1 MDKKK
6 HFNFSKKQK
15 ITIFSLLAI
24 LILIASVVGFFSVR
38 FYNHSY
44 EGNTDPAKVNTVDED
59 IKFIEVPGI
68 RNILLLS
75 SDARPGED
83 VSRSDSIMILTIDNI
98 NKKLKVTSL
107 MRDMLVK
114 IYGHGEEKLN
124 HAFAYGG
131 PTKTIETIQ
140 NNFGIK
146 LHNYVIVDFNAF
158 VKVIDAINGIEV
170 TIKDYELDEL
180 NKYIL
185 DGGGSEKDLLPAPG
199 TYNLNGYQAL
209 SYARI
214 RKVGIKDYELDELNK
229 YILDGGGS
237 EKDLLPAPGT
247 YNLNGYQA
255 LSYARIRKVGNGEYE
270 RTERQRAV
278 LQIALEKV
286 KDMSTV
292 KLVSLLN
299 ELFPY
304 IKTNISL
311 GNAMDYGFTAL
322 NVGKNCNFEI
332 EQFRVPIDS
341 ISKGGIID
349 NKGWVFVIDKVETS
363 KALQEF
369 IFNNNKNYEPDTS
382 NFDSII
388 EQYFNDYDIKDDTN
402 HPDYEYV
409 PSINTNGNFEKPKND
424 SNNSNNYNSNNKVE
438 KPSNQE
444 SNENSSNKPSS
455 GNNSTGNNSTE
466 KPNTSEKPNIPQETP
481 IQPPSED
488 NGASDKVEKPSS
500 QGNNENPSNK
510 PTNGSNSTDNNS
522 TEKPNTSEKPN
533 TPQETPTEQ
542 PSENNGS
549 SGNGESSNTP
559 STDGNASSEN
569 SNNQNNTEGN

>member
-6 HFNFSKKQK
+6 QFNFSKKQK
-15 ITIFSLLAI
+15 ITIFSLISI
-24 LILIASVVGFFSVR
+24 LILITSVVGFFVFR

-59 IKFIEVPGI
+59 IKFKEVPGI
-68 RNILLLS
+68 TNILLLS

-114 IYGHGEEKLN
+114 IDGHGEEKLN

-131 PTKTIETIQ
+131 PTKIIETIQ

-146 LHNYVIVDFNAF
+146 LNNYVIVDFNAF

-170 TIKDYELDEL
+170 TVKDYELDEL

-185 DGGGSEKDLLPAPG
+185 DGGGSEKDLLP
-199 TYNLNGYQAL
+199 
-209 SYARI
+209 S
-214 RKVGIKDYELDELNK
+214 
-229 YILDGGGS
+229 
-237 EKDLLPAPGT
+237 PGT

-278 LQIALEKV
+278 LQIALEKI

-304 IKTNISL
+304 VKTNISL
-311 GNAMDYGFTAL
+311 GNSIDYGFTAL
-322 NVGKNCNFEI
+322 NIGKKCNFEI
-332 EQFRVPIDS
+332 EQFRVPLDS
-341 ISKGGIID
+341 ISKGGIIN

-363 KALQEF
+363 KALKEF
-369 IFNNNKNYEPDTS
+369 IFNDNKNYEPDTS

-388 EQYFNDYDIKDDTN
+388 EQYFNDYDIKDDTT

-409 PSINTNGNFEKPKND
+409 PIINTNGNFENSKNNLNT
-424 SNNSNNYNSNNKVE
+424 SSNNNSNDKVE
-438 KPSNQE
+438 KSSNQG

-455 GNNSTGNNSTE
+455 GSTSTSNNFTE
-466 KPNTSEKPNIPQETP
+466 KPNTSQET
-481 IQPPSED
+481 S
-488 NGASDKVEKPSS
+488 K
-500 QGNNENPSNK
+500 
-510 PTNGSNSTDNNS
+510 
-522 TEKPNTSEKPN
+522 
-533 TPQETPTEQ
+533 
-542 PSENNGS
+542 PSENNGD
-549 SGNGESSNTP
+549 SGNIDSSNTP
-559 STDGNASSEN
+559 SIDGNASSEN
-569 SNNQNNTEGN
+569 NTEVN

>member
-6 HFNFSKKQK
+6 YFNFSKKQK
-15 ITIFSLLAI
+15 IIIFSFLTI
-24 LILIASVVGFFSVR
+24 IILIASIVSFFVFR
-38 FYNHSY
+38 FYTHSY
-44 EGNTDPAKVNTVDED
+44 EGSNDPAKVNTVDED
-59 IKFIEVPGI
+59 IKFKEVPGI
-68 RNILLLS
+68 TNILLLS
-75 SDARPGED
+75 SDARPGEN

-114 IYGHGEEKLN
+114 IDGHGEEKLN

-146 LHNYVIVDFNAF
+146 LNNYVIVDFNAF

-170 TIKDYELDEL
+170 TVKDYELDEL

-185 DGGGSEKDLLPAPG
+185 DGGGSEKDLLH
-199 TYNLNGYQAL
+199 
-209 SYARI
+209 S
-214 RKVGIKDYELDELNK
+214 
-229 YILDGGGS
+229 S
-237 EKDLLPAPGT
+237 GT

-278 LQIALEKV
+278 LQIALEKI
-286 KDMSTV
+286 KDMSKV
-292 KLVSLLN
+292 KIVSLLN

-304 IKTNISL
+304 VKTNISL

-322 NVGKNCNFEI
+322 NVGKKCNFEI
-332 EQFRVPIDS
+332 EQFRVPLDS
-341 ISKGGIID
+341 ISKGGIIN

-363 KALQEF
+363 KALKEF
-369 IFNNNKNYEPDTS
+369 IFNDNKNYEPDTS

-388 EQYFNDYDIKDDTN
+388 EQYFNDYDIKDDTT

-409 PSINTNGNFEKPKND
+409 PIINTNGNFENSKNNLNN
-424 SNNSNNYNSNNKVE
+424 SSNNNSNDKVE
-438 KPSNQE
+438 KSSNQG

-455 GNNSTGNNSTE
+455 GSTSTGNNSTE
-466 KPNTSEKPNIPQETP
+466 KPNNFK
-481 IQPPSED
+481 
-488 NGASDKVEKPSS
+488 
-500 QGNNENPSNK
+500 
-510 PTNGSNSTDNNS
+510 
-522 TEKPNTSEKPN
+522 KPNTS
-533 TPQETPTEQ
+533 QETSK
-542 PSENNGS
+542 PSENNGDS
-549 SGNGESSNTP
+549 RNIDSSNTP
-559 STDGNASSEN
+559 SIDGNASSEN
-569 SNNQNNTEGN
+569 NTEVN

>member
-24 LILIASVVGFFSVR
+24 LILIASVVGFFVFR

-59 IKFIEVPGI
+59 IKFKEVPGI
-68 RNILLLS
+68 TNILLLS

-114 IYGHGEEKLN
+114 IDGHGEEKLN

-146 LHNYVIVDFNAF
+146 LNNYVIVDFSAF

-170 TIKDYELDEL
+170 TVKDYELDEL

-185 DGGGSEKDLLPAPG
+185 DGGGSEEDLLP
-199 TYNLNGYQAL
+199 
-209 SYARI
+209 S
-214 RKVGIKDYELDELNK
+214 
-229 YILDGGGS
+229 
-237 EKDLLPAPGT
+237 PGT

-304 IKTNISL
+304 VKTNISL

-322 NVGKNCNFEI
+322 NVGKKCNFEI
-332 EQFRVPIDS
+332 EQFRVPLDS
-341 ISKGGIID
+341 ISKGGIIN

-369 IFNNNKNYEPDTS
+369 IFNDNKNYEPDTS

-388 EQYFNDYDIKDDTN
+388 EQYFNDYDIKDDTT

-409 PSINTNGNFEKPKND
+409 PSINTNGNFEKPKNNSGNS
-424 SNNSNNYNSNNKVE
+424 SNNNSNNKVE
-438 KPSNQE
+438 KPSNQGN
-444 SNENSSNKPSS
+444 SVNSSNKPSS
-455 GNNSTGNNSTE
+455 GSTSTGNNSTE
-466 KPNTSEKPNIPQETP
+466 KPNTSEKPSIPQETP
-481 IQPPSED
+481 
-488 NGASDKVEKPSS
+488 AEK
-500 QGNNENPSNK
+500 
-510 PTNGSNSTDNNS
+510 
-522 TEKPNTSEKPN
+522 
-533 TPQETPTEQ
+533 

-549 SGNGESSNTP
+549 SENGESSNTQ
-559 STDGNASSEN
+559 SNNGNTSSEN
-569 SNNQNNTEGN
+569 SNNQNNTEEN

>member
-24 LILIASVVGFFSVR
+24 LILIASVVGFFVFR

-59 IKFIEVPGI
+59 IKFKEVPGI
-68 RNILLLS
+68 TNILLLS

-114 IYGHGEEKLN
+114 IDGHGEEKLN

-146 LHNYVIVDFNAF
+146 LNNYVIVDFNAF

-170 TIKDYELDEL
+170 TVKDYELDEL

-185 DGGGSEKDLLPAPG
+185 DGGGSEEDLLP
-199 TYNLNGYQAL
+199 
-209 SYARI
+209 S
-214 RKVGIKDYELDELNK
+214 
-229 YILDGGGS
+229 
-237 EKDLLPAPGT
+237 PGT

-304 IKTNISL
+304 VKTNISL

-322 NVGKNCNFEI
+322 NVGKKCNFEI
-332 EQFRVPIDS
+332 EQFRVPLDS
-341 ISKGGIID
+341 ISKGGIIN

-369 IFNNNKNYEPDTS
+369 IFNDNKNYEPDTS

-388 EQYFNDYDIKDDTN
+388 EQYFNDYDIKDDTT

-409 PSINTNGNFEKPKND
+409 PSINTNGNFEKPKNNSGNS
-424 SNNSNNYNSNNKVE
+424 SNNNSNNKVE
-438 KPSNQE
+438 KPSNQGN
-444 SNENSSNKPSS
+444 SVNSSNKPSS
-455 GNNSTGNNSTE
+455 GSTSTGNNSTE
-466 KPNTSEKPNIPQETP
+466 KPNTSEKPSI
-481 IQPPSED
+481 
-488 NGASDKVEKPSS
+488 
-500 QGNNENPSNK
+500 
-510 PTNGSNSTDNNS
+510 
-522 TEKPNTSEKPN
+522 
-533 TPQETPTEQ
+533 PQETPTEK

>member
-24 LILIASVVGFFSVR
+24 LILIASVVGFFVFR

-59 IKFIEVPGI
+59 IKFKEVPGI
-68 RNILLLS
+68 TNILLLS

-114 IYGHGEEKLN
+114 IDGHGEEKLN

-146 LHNYVIVDFNAF
+146 LNNYVIVDFNAF

-170 TIKDYELDEL
+170 TVKDYELDEL

-185 DGGGSEKDLLPAPG
+185 DGGGSEEDLLP
-199 TYNLNGYQAL
+199 
-209 SYARI
+209 S
-214 RKVGIKDYELDELNK
+214 
-229 YILDGGGS
+229 
-237 EKDLLPAPGT
+237 PGT

-304 IKTNISL
+304 VKTNISL

-322 NVGKNCNFEI
+322 NVGKKCNFEI
-332 EQFRVPIDS
+332 EQFRVPLDS
-341 ISKGGIID
+341 ISKGGIIN

-369 IFNNNKNYEPDTS
+369 IFNDNKNYEPDTS

-388 EQYFNDYDIKDDTN
+388 EQYFNDYDIKDDTT

-409 PSINTNGNFEKPKND
+409 PSINTNGNFEKPKNNSGNS
-424 SNNSNNYNSNNKVE
+424 SNNNSSNNKVE
-438 KPSNQE
+438 KPSNQGN
-444 SNENSSNKPSS
+444 SVNSSNKPSS
-455 GNNSTGNNSTE
+455 GSTSTGNNSTE
-466 KPNTSEKPNIPQETP
+466 KPNTSEKPSI
-481 IQPPSED
+481 
-488 NGASDKVEKPSS
+488 
-500 QGNNENPSNK
+500 
-510 PTNGSNSTDNNS
+510 
-522 TEKPNTSEKPN
+522 
-533 TPQETPTEQ
+533 PQETPTEK

-549 SGNGESSNTP
+549 SGNGESSNIQ
-559 STDGNASSEN
+559 SNNGNTSSEN
-569 SNNQNNTEGN
+569 NNNQNNTEGN

>member
-24 LILIASVVGFFSVR
+24 LILIASVVGFFIFR

-44 EGNTDPAKVNTVDED
+44 EGNTNPAKVNTVDED
-59 IKFIEVPGI
+59 IKFKEVPGI
-68 RNILLLS
+68 TNILLLS

-114 IYGHGEEKLN
+114 IDGNGEEKLN

-214 RKVGIKDYELDELNK
+214 RKVG
-229 YILDGGGS
+229 
-237 EKDLLPAPGT
+237 
-247 YNLNGYQA
+247 
-255 LSYARIRKVGNGEYE
+255 NGEYE

-304 IKTNISL
+304 VKTNISL

-369 IFNNNKNYEPDTS
+369 IFNDNKNYEPDTS

-388 EQYFNDYDIKDDTN
+388 EQYFNDYDIKDDTT

-409 PSINTNGNFEKPKND
+409 PSINTNGNFENPKNNS
-424 SNNSNNYNSNNKVE
+424 SNNSTSSNN
-438 KPSNQE
+438 
-444 SNENSSNKPSS
+444 NSSN
-455 GNNSTGNNSTE
+455 N
-466 KPNTSEKPNIPQETP
+466 
-481 IQPPSED
+481 
-488 NGASDKVEKPSS
+488 KVEKPSS

>member
-24 LILIASVVGFFSVR
+24 LILIASVVGFFIFR

-44 EGNTDPAKVNTVDED
+44 EGNTDPAKVNTVDEE
-59 IKFIEVPGI
+59 IKFKEVPGI
-68 RNILLLS
+68 TNILLLS

-114 IYGHGEEKLN
+114 IDGHGEEKLN

-158 VKVIDAINGIEV
+158 VKVIDAINGIEI
-170 TIKDYELDEL
+170 T
-180 NKYIL
+180 
-185 DGGGSEKDLLPAPG
+185 
-199 TYNLNGYQAL
+199 
-209 SYARI
+209 
-214 RKVGIKDYELDELNK
+214 IKDYELDELNK

-369 IFNNNKNYEPDTS
+369 IFNNNKNFEPDTS

-388 EQYFNDYDIKDDTN
+388 EQYFNDYDIKDDTT

-409 PSINTNGNFEKPKND
+409 PSINTNGNFENPKNNS
-424 SNNSNNYNSNNKVE
+424 SNNST
-438 KPSNQE
+438 
-444 SNENSSNKPSS
+444 SSN
-455 GNNSTGNNSTE
+455 
-466 KPNTSEKPNIPQETP
+466 
-481 IQPPSED
+481 
-488 NGASDKVEKPSS
+488 KVEKPSS

-533 TPQETPTEQ
+533 TPQEAPTEK

>member
-24 LILIASVVGFFSVR
+24 LILIASVVGFFIFR

-59 IKFIEVPGI
+59 IKFKEVPGI
-68 RNILLLS
+68 TNILLLS

-114 IYGHGEEKLN
+114 IDGHGEEKLN

-185 DGGGSEKDLLPAPG
+185 DGGGSEKDLLP
-199 TYNLNGYQAL
+199 
-209 SYARI
+209 S
-214 RKVGIKDYELDELNK
+214 
-229 YILDGGGS
+229 
-237 EKDLLPAPGT
+237 PGT

-388 EQYFNDYDIKDDTN
+388 DQYFNDYDIKDDTT

-409 PSINTNGNFEKPKND
+409 PSINTNGNFENPKNNS
-424 SNNSNNYNSNNKVE
+424 SNNSTSSNN
-438 KPSNQE
+438 
-444 SNENSSNKPSS
+444 NSSN
-455 GNNSTGNNSTE
+455 N
-466 KPNTSEKPNIPQETP
+466 
-481 IQPPSED
+481 
-488 NGASDKVEKPSS
+488 KVEKPSS

-569 SNNQNNTEGN
+569 SNNQNNTEEN

>member
-24 LILIASVVGFFSVR
+24 LILIASVVGFFVFR

-59 IKFIEVPGI
+59 IKFKEVPGI
-68 RNILLLS
+68 TNILLLS

-114 IYGHGEEKLN
+114 IDGHGEEKLN

-146 LHNYVIVDFNAF
+146 LNNYVIVDFSAF

-170 TIKDYELDEL
+170 TVKDYELDEL

-185 DGGGSEKDLLPAPG
+185 DGGGSEEDLLP
-199 TYNLNGYQAL
+199 
-209 SYARI
+209 S
-214 RKVGIKDYELDELNK
+214 
-229 YILDGGGS
+229 
-237 EKDLLPAPGT
+237 PGT

-304 IKTNISL
+304 VKTNISL

-322 NVGKNCNFEI
+322 NVGKKCNFEI
-332 EQFRVPIDS
+332 EQFRVPLDS
-341 ISKGGIID
+341 ISKGGIIN

-369 IFNNNKNYEPDTS
+369 IFNDNKNYEPDTS

-388 EQYFNDYDIKDDTN
+388 EQYFNDYDIKDDTT

-409 PSINTNGNFEKPKND
+409 PSINTNGNFEKPKNNSGNS
-424 SNNSNNYNSNNKVE
+424 SNNNSNNKVE
-438 KPSNQE
+438 KPSNQGN
-444 SNENSSNKPSS
+444 SVNSSNKPSS
-455 GNNSTGNNSTE
+455 GSTSTGNNSTE
-466 KPNTSEKPNIPQETP
+466 KPNTSEKPSIT
-481 IQPPSED
+481 
-488 NGASDKVEKPSS
+488 
-500 QGNNENPSNK
+500 
-510 PTNGSNSTDNNS
+510 
-522 TEKPNTSEKPN
+522 
-533 TPQETPTEQ
+533 QETPTEK

-549 SGNGESSNTP
+549 SGNGESSNTQ
-559 STDGNASSEN
+559 SNNGNTSSEN

>member
-24 LILIASVVGFFSVR
+24 LILIASVVGFFVFR

-59 IKFIEVPGI
+59 IKFKEVPGI
-68 RNILLLS
+68 TNILLLS

-114 IYGHGEEKLN
+114 IDGHGEEKLN

-146 LHNYVIVDFNAF
+146 LNNYVIVDFNAF

-170 TIKDYELDEL
+170 TVKDYELDEL

-185 DGGGSEKDLLPAPG
+185 DGGGSEEDLLP
-199 TYNLNGYQAL
+199 
-209 SYARI
+209 S
-214 RKVGIKDYELDELNK
+214 
-229 YILDGGGS
+229 
-237 EKDLLPAPGT
+237 PGT

-304 IKTNISL
+304 VKTNISL

-322 NVGKNCNFEI
+322 NVGKKCNFEI
-332 EQFRVPIDS
+332 EQFRVPLDS
-341 ISKGGIID
+341 ISKGGIIN

-369 IFNNNKNYEPDTS
+369 IFNDNKNYEPDTS

-388 EQYFNDYDIKDDTN
+388 EQYFNDYDIKDDTT

-409 PSINTNGNFEKPKND
+409 PSINTNGNFEKPKNNSGNS
-424 SNNSNNYNSNNKVE
+424 SNNNSSNNKVE
-438 KPSNQE
+438 KPSNQGN
-444 SNENSSNKPSS
+444 SVNSSNKPSS
-455 GNNSTGNNSTE
+455 GSTSTGNNSTE
-466 KPNTSEKPNIPQETP
+466 KPNTSEKPSI
-481 IQPPSED
+481 
-488 NGASDKVEKPSS
+488 
-500 QGNNENPSNK
+500 
-510 PTNGSNSTDNNS
+510 
-522 TEKPNTSEKPN
+522 
-533 TPQETPTEQ
+533 PQETPTEK

-549 SGNGESSNTP
+549 SGNGESSNTQ
-559 STDGNASSEN
+559 SNTGNTSSEN
-569 SNNQNNTEGN
+569 SNNQSNTEGN

>member
-24 LILIASVVGFFSVR
+24 LILIASVVGFFVFR

-59 IKFIEVPGI
+59 IKFKEVPGI
-68 RNILLLS
+68 TNILLLS

-114 IYGHGEEKLN
+114 IDGHGEEKLN

-146 LHNYVIVDFNAF
+146 LNNYVIVDFSAF

-170 TIKDYELDEL
+170 TVKDYELDEL

-185 DGGGSEKDLLPAPG
+185 DGGGSEEDLLP
-199 TYNLNGYQAL
+199 
-209 SYARI
+209 S
-214 RKVGIKDYELDELNK
+214 
-229 YILDGGGS
+229 
-237 EKDLLPAPGT
+237 PGT

-304 IKTNISL
+304 VKTNISL

-322 NVGKNCNFEI
+322 NVGKKCNFEI
-332 EQFRVPIDS
+332 EQFRVPLDS
-341 ISKGGIID
+341 ISKGGIIN

-369 IFNNNKNYEPDTS
+369 IFNDNKNYEPDTS

-388 EQYFNDYDIKDDTN
+388 EQYFNDYDIKDDTT

-409 PSINTNGNFEKPKND
+409 PSINTNGNFEKPKNNSGNS
-424 SNNSNNYNSNNKVE
+424 SNNNSNNKVE
-438 KPSNQE
+438 KPSNQGN
-444 SNENSSNKPSS
+444 SVNSSNKPSS
-455 GNNSTGNNSTE
+455 GSTSTGNNSTE
-466 KPNTSEKPNIPQETP
+466 KPNTSEKPSI
-481 IQPPSED
+481 
-488 NGASDKVEKPSS
+488 
-500 QGNNENPSNK
+500 
-510 PTNGSNSTDNNS
+510 
-522 TEKPNTSEKPN
+522 
-533 TPQETPTEQ
+533 PQETPTEK

-549 SGNGESSNTP
+549 SGNGESSNIQ
-559 STDGNASSEN
+559 SNNGNTSSEN
-569 SNNQNNTEGN
+569 NNNQNNTEGN

>member
-24 LILIASVVGFFSVR
+24 LILIASVVGFFVFR

-59 IKFIEVPGI
+59 IKFKEVPGI
-68 RNILLLS
+68 TNILLLS

-114 IYGHGEEKLN
+114 IDGHGEEKLN

-146 LHNYVIVDFNAF
+146 LNNYVIVDFNAF

-170 TIKDYELDEL
+170 TVKDYELDEL

-185 DGGGSEKDLLPAPG
+185 DGGGSEEDLLP
-199 TYNLNGYQAL
+199 
-209 SYARI
+209 S
-214 RKVGIKDYELDELNK
+214 
-229 YILDGGGS
+229 
-237 EKDLLPAPGT
+237 PGT

-304 IKTNISL
+304 VKTNISL

-322 NVGKNCNFEI
+322 NVGKKCNFEI
-332 EQFRVPIDS
+332 EQFRVPLDS
-341 ISKGGIID
+341 ISKGGIIN

-369 IFNNNKNYEPDTS
+369 IFNDNKNYEPDTS

-388 EQYFNDYDIKDDTN
+388 EQYFNDYDIKDDTT

-409 PSINTNGNFEKPKND
+409 PSINTNGNFEKPKNNSGNS
-424 SNNSNNYNSNNKVE
+424 SNNNSSNKVE
-438 KPSNQE
+438 KPSNQGN
-444 SNENSSNKPSS
+444 SVNSSNKPSS
-455 GNNSTGNNSTE
+455 GSTSTGNNSTE
-466 KPNTSEKPNIPQETP
+466 KPNI
-481 IQPPSED
+481 
-488 NGASDKVEKPSS
+488 
-500 QGNNENPSNK
+500 
-510 PTNGSNSTDNNS
+510 
-522 TEKPNTSEKPN
+522 
-533 TPQETPTEQ
+533 PQETPTEK

-549 SGNGESSNTP
+549 SGNGESSNTQ
-559 STDGNASSEN
+559 SNNGNTSSEN

>member
-24 LILIASVVGFFSVR
+24 LILIASVVGFFIFR

-59 IKFIEVPGI
+59 IKFKEVPGI
-68 RNILLLS
+68 TNILLLS

-114 IYGHGEEKLN
+114 IDGHGEEKLN

-170 TIKDYELDEL
+170 T
-180 NKYIL
+180 
-185 DGGGSEKDLLPAPG
+185 
-199 TYNLNGYQAL
+199 
-209 SYARI
+209 
-214 RKVGIKDYELDELNK
+214 IKDYELDELNK

-388 EQYFNDYDIKDDTN
+388 EQYFNDYDIKDDTT

-409 PSINTNGNFEKPKND
+409 PSINTNGNFEKPKN
-424 SNNSNNYNSNNKVE
+424 
-438 KPSNQE
+438 
-444 SNENSSNKPSS
+444 NSSN
-455 GNNSTGNNSTE
+455 
-466 KPNTSEKPNIPQETP
+466 
-481 IQPPSED
+481 
-488 NGASDKVEKPSS
+488 KVEKPSS

-510 PTNGSNSTDNNS
+510 PTNGSNSTDNNP

-533 TPQETPTEQ
+533 TPHETPTEQ

>member
-24 LILIASVVGFFSVR
+24 LILIASVVGFFVFR

-59 IKFIEVPGI
+59 IKFKEVPGI
-68 RNILLLS
+68 TNILLLS

-114 IYGHGEEKLN
+114 IDGHGEEKLN

-146 LHNYVIVDFNAF
+146 LNNYVIVDFNAF

-170 TIKDYELDEL
+170 TVKDYELDEL

-185 DGGGSEKDLLPAPG
+185 DGGGSEEDLLP
-199 TYNLNGYQAL
+199 
-209 SYARI
+209 S
-214 RKVGIKDYELDELNK
+214 
-229 YILDGGGS
+229 
-237 EKDLLPAPGT
+237 PGT

-304 IKTNISL
+304 VKTNISL

-322 NVGKNCNFEI
+322 NVGKKCNFEI
-332 EQFRVPIDS
+332 EQFRVPLDS
-341 ISKGGIID
+341 ISKGGIIN

-369 IFNNNKNYEPDTS
+369 IFNDNKNYEPDTS

-388 EQYFNDYDIKDDTN
+388 EQYFNDYDIKDDTT

-409 PSINTNGNFEKPKND
+409 PSINTNGNFEKPKNNSGNS
-424 SNNSNNYNSNNKVE
+424 SNNNSNNKVE
-438 KPSNQE
+438 KPSNQGN
-444 SNENSSNKPSS
+444 SVNSSNKPSS
-455 GNNSTGNNSTE
+455 GSTSTGNNSTE
-466 KPNTSEKPNIPQETP
+466 KPNTSEKPSI
-481 IQPPSED
+481 
-488 NGASDKVEKPSS
+488 
-500 QGNNENPSNK
+500 
-510 PTNGSNSTDNNS
+510 
-522 TEKPNTSEKPN
+522 
-533 TPQETPTEQ
+533 PQETPTEK

-549 SGNGESSNTP
+549 SGNGESSNIQ
-559 STDGNASSEN
+559 SNNGNTSSEN
-569 SNNQNNTEGN
+569 NNNQNNTEGN

>member
-24 LILIASVVGFFSVR
+24 LILIASVVGFFVFR

-59 IKFIEVPGI
+59 IKFKEVPGI
-68 RNILLLS
+68 TNILLLS

-114 IYGHGEEKLN
+114 IDGHGEEKLN

-146 LHNYVIVDFNAF
+146 LNNYVILDFNAF

-170 TIKDYELDEL
+170 TVKDYELDEL

-185 DGGGSEKDLLPAPG
+185 DGGGSEEDLLP
-199 TYNLNGYQAL
+199 
-209 SYARI
+209 S
-214 RKVGIKDYELDELNK
+214 
-229 YILDGGGS
+229 
-237 EKDLLPAPGT
+237 PGT

-304 IKTNISL
+304 VKTNISL

-322 NVGKNCNFEI
+322 NVGKKCNFEI
-332 EQFRVPIDS
+332 EQFRVPLDS
-341 ISKGGIID
+341 ISKGGIIN

-369 IFNNNKNYEPDTS
+369 IFNDNKNYEPDTS

-388 EQYFNDYDIKDDTN
+388 EQYFNDYDIKDDTT

-409 PSINTNGNFEKPKND
+409 PSINTNGNFEKPKNNSGNS
-424 SNNSNNYNSNNKVE
+424 SNNNSSNNNVE
-438 KPSNQE
+438 KPSNQGN
-444 SNENSSNKPSS
+444 SVNSSNKPSNGS
-455 GNNSTGNNSTE
+455 TSTGNNSTE
-466 KPNTSEKPNIPQETP
+466 KPNTSEKPSI
-481 IQPPSED
+481 
-488 NGASDKVEKPSS
+488 
-500 QGNNENPSNK
+500 
-510 PTNGSNSTDNNS
+510 
-522 TEKPNTSEKPN
+522 
-533 TPQETPTEQ
+533 PQETPTEK

-549 SGNGESSNTP
+549 SGNGESSNTQ
-559 STDGNASSEN
+559 SNNGNTSSEN
-569 SNNQNNTEGN
+569 SNNQSNTEGN

>member
-24 LILIASVVGFFSVR
+24 LILIASVVGFFVFR

-59 IKFIEVPGI
+59 IKFKEVPGI
-68 RNILLLS
+68 TNILLLS

-114 IYGHGEEKLN
+114 IDGHGEEKLN

-146 LHNYVIVDFNAF
+146 LNNYVIVDFSAF

-170 TIKDYELDEL
+170 TVKDYELDEL

-185 DGGGSEKDLLPAPG
+185 DGGGSEEDLLP
-199 TYNLNGYQAL
+199 
-209 SYARI
+209 S
-214 RKVGIKDYELDELNK
+214 
-229 YILDGGGS
+229 
-237 EKDLLPAPGT
+237 PGT

-304 IKTNISL
+304 VKTNISL

-322 NVGKNCNFEI
+322 NVGKKCNFEI
-332 EQFRVPIDS
+332 EQFRVPLDS
-341 ISKGGIID
+341 ISKGGIIN

-369 IFNNNKNYEPDTS
+369 IFNDNKNYEPDTS

-388 EQYFNDYDIKDDTN
+388 EQYFNDYDIKDDTT

-409 PSINTNGNFEKPKND
+409 PSINTNGNFEKPKNNSGNS
-424 SNNSNNYNSNNKVE
+424 SNNNSNNKVE
-438 KPSNQE
+438 KPSSQG
-444 SNENSSNKPSS
+444 NSVNS
-455 GNNSTGNNSTE
+455 STGNNSTE
-466 KPNTSEKPNIPQETP
+466 KPNTSEKPSI
-481 IQPPSED
+481 
-488 NGASDKVEKPSS
+488 
-500 QGNNENPSNK
+500 
-510 PTNGSNSTDNNS
+510 
-522 TEKPNTSEKPN
+522 
-533 TPQETPTEQ
+533 PQETPTEK

-549 SGNGESSNTP
+549 SGNGESSNTQ
-559 STDGNASSEN
+559 SNDGNTSSEN
-569 SNNQNNTEGN
+569 NNNQNNTEGN

>member
-24 LILIASVVGFFSVR
+24 LILIASVVGFFIFR

-59 IKFIEVPGI
+59 IKFKEVPGI
-68 RNILLLS
+68 TNILLLS

-114 IYGHGEEKLN
+114 IDGHGEEKLN

-214 RKVGIKDYELDELNK
+214 RKVG
-229 YILDGGGS
+229 
-237 EKDLLPAPGT
+237 
-247 YNLNGYQA
+247 
-255 LSYARIRKVGNGEYE
+255 NGEYE

-304 IKTNISL
+304 VKTNISL

-388 EQYFNDYDIKDDTN
+388 EQYFNDYDIKDDTT

-409 PSINTNGNFEKPKND
+409 PSINTNGNFEKPKNNS
-424 SNNSNNYNSNNKVE
+424 SNNSTSSNNNSSNNKVE
-438 KPSNQE
+438 KPSSQGN
-444 SNENSSNKPSS
+444 SVNSSNKPSS
-455 GNNSTGNNSTE
+455 GSTSTGNNSTE
-466 KPNTSEKPNIPQETP
+466 KPNTSEKPNTP
-481 IQPPSED
+481 P
-488 NGASDKVEKPSS
+488 
-500 QGNNENPSNK
+500 
-510 PTNGSNSTDNNS
+510 
-522 TEKPNTSEKPN
+522 
-533 TPQETPTEQ
+533 ETPTEK

-559 STDGNASSEN
+559 STDGNTSSEN

>member
-24 LILIASVVGFFSVR
+24 LILIASVVGFFVFR

-59 IKFIEVPGI
+59 IKFKEVPGI
-68 RNILLLS
+68 TNILLLS

-114 IYGHGEEKLN
+114 IDGHGEEKLN

-146 LHNYVIVDFNAF
+146 LNNYVIVDFSAF
-158 VKVIDAINGIEV
+158 VNVIDAINGIEV
-170 TIKDYELDEL
+170 TVKDYELDEL

-185 DGGGSEKDLLPAPG
+185 DGGGSEEDLLP
-199 TYNLNGYQAL
+199 
-209 SYARI
+209 S
-214 RKVGIKDYELDELNK
+214 
-229 YILDGGGS
+229 
-237 EKDLLPAPGT
+237 PGT

-304 IKTNISL
+304 VKTNISL

-322 NVGKNCNFEI
+322 NVGKKCNFEI
-332 EQFRVPIDS
+332 EQFRVPLDS
-341 ISKGGIID
+341 ISKGGIIN

-369 IFNNNKNYEPDTS
+369 IFNDNKNYEPDTS

-388 EQYFNDYDIKDDTN
+388 EQYFNDYDIKDDTT

-409 PSINTNGNFEKPKND
+409 PSINTNGNFEKPKNNSGNS
-424 SNNSNNYNSNNKVE
+424 SNNNSSNNKVE
-438 KPSNQE
+438 KPSNQGN
-444 SNENSSNKPSS
+444 SVNSSNKPSS
-455 GNNSTGNNSTE
+455 GSTSTGNNSTE
-466 KPNTSEKPNIPQETP
+466 KPNTSEKPSI
-481 IQPPSED
+481 
-488 NGASDKVEKPSS
+488 
-500 QGNNENPSNK
+500 
-510 PTNGSNSTDNNS
+510 
-522 TEKPNTSEKPN
+522 
-533 TPQETPTEQ
+533 PQETPTEK

-549 SGNGESSNTP
+549 SGNGESSNIQ
-559 STDGNASSEN
+559 SNNGNTSSEN
-569 SNNQNNTEGN
+569 NNNQNNTEGN

>member
-24 LILIASVVGFFSVR
+24 LILIASVVGFFVFR

-59 IKFIEVPGI
+59 IKFKEVPGI
-68 RNILLLS
+68 TNILLLS

-114 IYGHGEEKLN
+114 IDGHGEEKLN

-146 LHNYVIVDFNAF
+146 LNNYVIVDFSAF

-170 TIKDYELDEL
+170 TVKDYELDEL

-185 DGGGSEKDLLPAPG
+185 DGGGSEEDLLP
-199 TYNLNGYQAL
+199 
-209 SYARI
+209 S
-214 RKVGIKDYELDELNK
+214 
-229 YILDGGGS
+229 
-237 EKDLLPAPGT
+237 PGT

-304 IKTNISL
+304 VKTNISL

-322 NVGKNCNFEI
+322 NVGKKCNFEI
-332 EQFRVPIDS
+332 EQFRVPLDS
-341 ISKGGIID
+341 ISKGGIIN

-369 IFNNNKNYEPDTS
+369 IFNDNKNYEPDTS

-388 EQYFNDYDIKDDTN
+388 EQYFNDYDIKDDTT

-409 PSINTNGNFEKPKND
+409 PSINTNGNFEKPKNNSGNS
-424 SNNSNNYNSNNKVE
+424 SNNNKVE
-438 KPSNQE
+438 KPSSQGN
-444 SNENSSNKPSS
+444 SVNSSNKPSS
-455 GNNSTGNNSTE
+455 GSTSTGNNSTE
-466 KPNTSEKPNIPQETP
+466 KPNTSEKPSI
-481 IQPPSED
+481 
-488 NGASDKVEKPSS
+488 
-500 QGNNENPSNK
+500 
-510 PTNGSNSTDNNS
+510 
-522 TEKPNTSEKPN
+522 
-533 TPQETPTEQ
+533 PQETPTEK

-549 SGNGESSNTP
+549 SGNGESSNIQ
-559 STDGNASSEN
+559 SNNGNTSSEN
-569 SNNQNNTEGN
+569 NNNQNNTEGN

>member
-24 LILIASVVGFFSVR
+24 LILIASVVGFFIFR

-59 IKFIEVPGI
+59 IKFKEVPGI
-68 RNILLLS
+68 TNILLLS

-114 IYGHGEEKLN
+114 IDGHGEEKLN

-170 TIKDYELDEL
+170 T
-180 NKYIL
+180 
-185 DGGGSEKDLLPAPG
+185 
-199 TYNLNGYQAL
+199 
-209 SYARI
+209 
-214 RKVGIKDYELDELNK
+214 IKDYELDELNK

-369 IFNNNKNYEPDTS
+369 IFNNNKNFEPDTS

-388 EQYFNDYDIKDDTN
+388 EQYFNDYDIKDDTT

-409 PSINTNGNFEKPKND
+409 PSINTNGNFENPKNNS
-424 SNNSNNYNSNNKVE
+424 SNNSTSSNN
-438 KPSNQE
+438 
-444 SNENSSNKPSS
+444 NSSN
-455 GNNSTGNNSTE
+455 N
-466 KPNTSEKPNIPQETP
+466 
-481 IQPPSED
+481 
-488 NGASDKVEKPSS
+488 KVEKPSS

-569 SNNQNNTEGN
+569 SNNQNNTEEN

>member
-24 LILIASVVGFFSVR
+24 LILIASVVGFFIFR

-44 EGNTDPAKVNTVDED
+44 EGNTNPAKVNTVDED
-59 IKFIEVPGI
+59 IKFKEVPGI
-68 RNILLLS
+68 TNILLLS

-114 IYGHGEEKLN
+114 IDGHGEEKLN

-214 RKVGIKDYELDELNK
+214 RKVG
-229 YILDGGGS
+229 
-237 EKDLLPAPGT
+237 
-247 YNLNGYQA
+247 
-255 LSYARIRKVGNGEYE
+255 NGEYE

-304 IKTNISL
+304 VKTNISL

-369 IFNNNKNYEPDTS
+369 IFNDNKNYEPDTS

-388 EQYFNDYDIKDDTN
+388 EQYFNDYDIKDDTT

-409 PSINTNGNFEKPKND
+409 PSINTNGNFENPKNNS
-424 SNNSNNYNSNNKVE
+424 SNNSTSSNN
-438 KPSNQE
+438 
-444 SNENSSNKPSS
+444 NSSN
-455 GNNSTGNNSTE
+455 N
-466 KPNTSEKPNIPQETP
+466 
-481 IQPPSED
+481 
-488 NGASDKVEKPSS
+488 KVEKPSS

>member
-24 LILIASVVGFFSVR
+24 LILIASVVGFFVFR

-59 IKFIEVPGI
+59 IKFKEVPGI
-68 RNILLLS
+68 TNILLLS

-114 IYGHGEEKLN
+114 IDGHGEEKLN

-146 LHNYVIVDFNAF
+146 LNNYVIVDFNAF

-170 TIKDYELDEL
+170 TVKDYELDEL

-185 DGGGSEKDLLPAPG
+185 DGGGSEEDLLP
-199 TYNLNGYQAL
+199 
-209 SYARI
+209 S
-214 RKVGIKDYELDELNK
+214 
-229 YILDGGGS
+229 
-237 EKDLLPAPGT
+237 PGT

-304 IKTNISL
+304 VKTNISL

-322 NVGKNCNFEI
+322 NVGKKCNFEI
-332 EQFRVPIDS
+332 EQFRVPLDS
-341 ISKGGIID
+341 ISKGGIIN

-369 IFNNNKNYEPDTS
+369 IFNDNKNYEPDTS

-388 EQYFNDYDIKDDTN
+388 EQYFNDYDIKDDTT

-409 PSINTNGNFEKPKND
+409 PSINTNGNFEKPKNNSGNS
-424 SNNSNNYNSNNKVE
+424 SNNNSSNKVE
-438 KPSNQE
+438 KPSNQGN
-444 SNENSSNKPSS
+444 SVNSSNKPSS
-455 GNNSTGNNSTE
+455 GSTSTGNNSTE
-466 KPNTSEKPNIPQETP
+466 KPNTSEKPSI
-481 IQPPSED
+481 
-488 NGASDKVEKPSS
+488 
-500 QGNNENPSNK
+500 
-510 PTNGSNSTDNNS
+510 
-522 TEKPNTSEKPN
+522 
-533 TPQETPTEQ
+533 PQETPTEK

-549 SGNGESSNTP
+549 SGNGESSNTQ
-559 STDGNASSEN
+559 SNTGNTSSEN

>member
-24 LILIASVVGFFSVR
+24 LILIASVVGFFVFR

-59 IKFIEVPGI
+59 IKFKEVPGI
-68 RNILLLS
+68 TNILLLS

-114 IYGHGEEKLN
+114 IDGHGEEKLN

-146 LHNYVIVDFNAF
+146 LNNYVIVDFNAF

-170 TIKDYELDEL
+170 TVKDYELDEL

-185 DGGGSEKDLLPAPG
+185 DGGGSEEDLLP
-199 TYNLNGYQAL
+199 
-209 SYARI
+209 S
-214 RKVGIKDYELDELNK
+214 
-229 YILDGGGS
+229 
-237 EKDLLPAPGT
+237 PGT

-304 IKTNISL
+304 VKTNISL

-322 NVGKNCNFEI
+322 NVGKKCNFEI
-332 EQFRVPIDS
+332 EQFRVPLDS
-341 ISKGGIID
+341 ISKGGIIN

-369 IFNNNKNYEPDTS
+369 IFNDNKNYEPDTS

-388 EQYFNDYDIKDDTN
+388 EQYFNDYDIKDDTT

-409 PSINTNGNFEKPKND
+409 PSINTNGNFENPKNNS
-424 SNNSNNYNSNNKVE
+424 SNNSTSSNN
-438 KPSNQE
+438 
-444 SNENSSNKPSS
+444 NSSN
-455 GNNSTGNNSTE
+455 N
-466 KPNTSEKPNIPQETP
+466 
-481 IQPPSED
+481 
-488 NGASDKVEKPSS
+488 KVEKPSS

-533 TPQETPTEQ
+533 TPQETPTEK

>member
-24 LILIASVVGFFSVR
+24 LILIASVVGFFVFR

-59 IKFIEVPGI
+59 IKFKEVPGI
-68 RNILLLS
+68 TNILLLS

-114 IYGHGEEKLN
+114 IDGHGEEKLN

-146 LHNYVIVDFNAF
+146 LNNYVIVDFNAF

-170 TIKDYELDEL
+170 TVKDYELDEL

-185 DGGGSEKDLLPAPG
+185 DGGGSEEDLLP
-199 TYNLNGYQAL
+199 
-209 SYARI
+209 S
-214 RKVGIKDYELDELNK
+214 
-229 YILDGGGS
+229 
-237 EKDLLPAPGT
+237 PGT

-304 IKTNISL
+304 VKTNISL

-322 NVGKNCNFEI
+322 NVGKKCNFEI
-332 EQFRVPIDS
+332 EQFRVPLDS
-341 ISKGGIID
+341 ISKGGIIN

-369 IFNNNKNYEPDTS
+369 IFNDNKNYEPDTS

-388 EQYFNDYDIKDDTN
+388 EQYFNDYDIKDDTT

-409 PSINTNGNFEKPKND
+409 PSINTNGNFENPKNNS
-424 SNNSNNYNSNNKVE
+424 SNNSTSSNN
-438 KPSNQE
+438 
-444 SNENSSNKPSS
+444 NSSN
-455 GNNSTGNNSTE
+455 N
-466 KPNTSEKPNIPQETP
+466 
-481 IQPPSED
+481 
-488 NGASDKVEKPSS
+488 KVEKPSS

>member
-24 LILIASVVGFFSVR
+24 LILIASVVGFFIFR

-44 EGNTDPAKVNTVDED
+44 EGNTNPAKVNTVDED
-59 IKFIEVPGI
+59 IKFKEVPGI
-68 RNILLLS
+68 TNILLLS

-114 IYGHGEEKLN
+114 IDGHGEEKLN

-185 DGGGSEKDLLPAPG
+185 DGGGSEKDLLP
-199 TYNLNGYQAL
+199 
-209 SYARI
+209 S
-214 RKVGIKDYELDELNK
+214 
-229 YILDGGGS
+229 
-237 EKDLLPAPGT
+237 PGT

-388 EQYFNDYDIKDDTN
+388 EQYFNDYDIKDDTT

-409 PSINTNGNFEKPKND
+409 PSINTNGNFENPKNNS
-424 SNNSNNYNSNNKVE
+424 SNNSTSNN
-438 KPSNQE
+438 N
-444 SNENSSNKPSS
+444 NSSN
-455 GNNSTGNNSTE
+455 N
-466 KPNTSEKPNIPQETP
+466 
-481 IQPPSED
+481 
-488 NGASDKVEKPSS
+488 KVEKPSS

>member
-24 LILIASVVGFFSVR
+24 LILIASVVGFFVFR

-59 IKFIEVPGI
+59 IKFKEVPGI
-68 RNILLLS
+68 TNILLLS

-114 IYGHGEEKLN
+114 IDGHGEEKLN

-146 LHNYVIVDFNAF
+146 LNNYVIVDFNAF

-170 TIKDYELDEL
+170 TVKDYELDEL

-185 DGGGSEKDLLPAPG
+185 DGGGSEEDLLP
-199 TYNLNGYQAL
+199 
-209 SYARI
+209 S
-214 RKVGIKDYELDELNK
+214 
-229 YILDGGGS
+229 
-237 EKDLLPAPGT
+237 PGT

-304 IKTNISL
+304 VKTNISL

-322 NVGKNCNFEI
+322 NVGKKCNFEI
-332 EQFRVPIDS
+332 EQFRVPLDS
-341 ISKGGIID
+341 ISKGGIIN

-369 IFNNNKNYEPDTS
+369 IFNDNKNYEPDTS

-388 EQYFNDYDIKDDTN
+388 EQYFNDYDIKDDTT

-409 PSINTNGNFEKPKND
+409 PSINTNGNFEKPKNNSGNS
-424 SNNSNNYNSNNKVE
+424 SNNNSSNNKVE
-438 KPSNQE
+438 KPSSQGN
-444 SNENSSNKPSS
+444 SVNSSNKPSS
-455 GNNSTGNNSTE
+455 GSTSTGNNSTE
-466 KPNTSEKPNIPQETP
+466 KPNTSEKPSI
-481 IQPPSED
+481 
-488 NGASDKVEKPSS
+488 
-500 QGNNENPSNK
+500 
-510 PTNGSNSTDNNS
+510 
-522 TEKPNTSEKPN
+522 
-533 TPQETPTEQ
+533 PQETPTEK

-549 SGNGESSNTP
+549 SGNGESSNIQ
-559 STDGNASSEN
+559 SNNGNTSSEN
-569 SNNQNNTEGN
+569 NNNQNNTQGN

>member
-24 LILIASVVGFFSVR
+24 LILIASVVGFFVFR

-59 IKFIEVPGI
+59 IKFKEVPGI
-68 RNILLLS
+68 TNILLLS

-114 IYGHGEEKLN
+114 IDGHGEEKLN

-146 LHNYVIVDFNAF
+146 LNNYVILDFNAF

-170 TIKDYELDEL
+170 TVKDYELDEL

-185 DGGGSEKDLLPAPG
+185 DGGGSEEDLLP
-199 TYNLNGYQAL
+199 
-209 SYARI
+209 S
-214 RKVGIKDYELDELNK
+214 
-229 YILDGGGS
+229 
-237 EKDLLPAPGT
+237 PGT

-304 IKTNISL
+304 VKTNISL

-322 NVGKNCNFEI
+322 NVGKKCNFEI
-332 EQFRVPIDS
+332 EQFRVPLDS
-341 ISKGGIID
+341 ISKGGIIN

-369 IFNNNKNYEPDTS
+369 IFNDNKNYEPDTS

-388 EQYFNDYDIKDDTN
+388 EQYFNDYDIKDDTT

-409 PSINTNGNFEKPKND
+409 PSINTNGNFEKPKNNSGNS
-424 SNNSNNYNSNNKVE
+424 SNNNSSNNNVE
-438 KPSNQE
+438 KPSNQGN
-444 SNENSSNKPSS
+444 SVNSSNKPSS
-455 GNNSTGNNSTE
+455 GSTSTGNNSTE
-466 KPNTSEKPNIPQETP
+466 KPNTSEKPSI
-481 IQPPSED
+481 
-488 NGASDKVEKPSS
+488 
-500 QGNNENPSNK
+500 
-510 PTNGSNSTDNNS
+510 
-522 TEKPNTSEKPN
+522 
-533 TPQETPTEQ
+533 PQETPTEK

-549 SGNGESSNTP
+549 SGNGESSNTQ
-559 STDGNASSEN
+559 SNNGNTSSEN
-569 SNNQNNTEGN
+569 SNNQSNTEGN

>member
-24 LILIASVVGFFSVR
+24 LILIASVVGFFVFR

-59 IKFIEVPGI
+59 IKFKEVPGI
-68 RNILLLS
+68 TNILLLS

-114 IYGHGEEKLN
+114 IDGHGEEKLN

-146 LHNYVIVDFNAF
+146 LNNYVIVDFNAF

-170 TIKDYELDEL
+170 TVKDYELDEL

-185 DGGGSEKDLLPAPG
+185 DGGGSEEDLLP
-199 TYNLNGYQAL
+199 
-209 SYARI
+209 S
-214 RKVGIKDYELDELNK
+214 
-229 YILDGGGS
+229 
-237 EKDLLPAPGT
+237 PGT

-304 IKTNISL
+304 VKTNISL

-322 NVGKNCNFEI
+322 NVGKKCNFEI
-332 EQFRVPIDS
+332 EQFRVPLDS
-341 ISKGGIID
+341 ISKGGIIN

-369 IFNNNKNYEPDTS
+369 IFNDNKNYEPDTS

-388 EQYFNDYDIKDDTN
+388 EQYFNDYDIKDDTT

-409 PSINTNGNFEKPKND
+409 PSINTNGNFEKPKNNSGNS
-424 SNNSNNYNSNNKVE
+424 SNNNSSNNNSSNNKVE
-438 KPSNQE
+438 KPSNQGN
-444 SNENSSNKPSS
+444 SVNSSNKPSS
-455 GNNSTGNNSTE
+455 GSTSTGNNSTE
-466 KPNTSEKPNIPQETP
+466 KPNTSEKPSI
-481 IQPPSED
+481 
-488 NGASDKVEKPSS
+488 
-500 QGNNENPSNK
+500 
-510 PTNGSNSTDNNS
+510 
-522 TEKPNTSEKPN
+522 
-533 TPQETPTEQ
+533 PQETPTEK

-549 SGNGESSNTP
+549 SGNGESSNTQ
-559 STDGNASSEN
+559 SNNGNTSSEN
-569 SNNQNNTEGN
+569 SNNQSNTEGN

>member
-24 LILIASVVGFFSVR
+24 LILIASVVGFFVFR

-59 IKFIEVPGI
+59 IKFKEVPGI
-68 RNILLLS
+68 TNILLLS

-114 IYGHGEEKLN
+114 IDGHGEEKLN

-146 LHNYVIVDFNAF
+146 LNNYVIVDFNAF

-170 TIKDYELDEL
+170 TVKDYELDEL

-185 DGGGSEKDLLPAPG
+185 DGGGSEEDLLP
-199 TYNLNGYQAL
+199 
-209 SYARI
+209 S
-214 RKVGIKDYELDELNK
+214 
-229 YILDGGGS
+229 
-237 EKDLLPAPGT
+237 PGT

-304 IKTNISL
+304 VKTNISL

-322 NVGKNCNFEI
+322 NVGKKCNFEI
-332 EQFRVPIDS
+332 EQFRVPLDS
-341 ISKGGIID
+341 ISKGGIIN

-369 IFNNNKNYEPDTS
+369 IFNDNKNYEPDTS

-388 EQYFNDYDIKDDTN
+388 EQYFNDYDIKDDTT

-409 PSINTNGNFEKPKND
+409 PSINTNGNFEKPKNNSGNS
-424 SNNSNNYNSNNKVE
+424 SNNNSSNKVE
-438 KPSNQE
+438 KPSNQGN
-444 SNENSSNKPSS
+444 SVNSSNKPSS
-455 GNNSTGNNSTE
+455 GSTSTGNNSTE

-481 IQPPSED
+481 I
-488 NGASDKVEKPSS
+488 EK
-500 QGNNENPSNK
+500 
-510 PTNGSNSTDNNS
+510 
-522 TEKPNTSEKPN
+522 
-533 TPQETPTEQ
+533 

-549 SGNGESSNTP
+549 SGNGESSNTQ
-559 STDGNASSEN
+559 SNNGNTSSEN

>member
-24 LILIASVVGFFSVR
+24 LILIASVVGFFVFR

-59 IKFIEVPGI
+59 IKFKEVPGI
-68 RNILLLS
+68 TNILLLS

-114 IYGHGEEKLN
+114 IDGHGEEKLN

-146 LHNYVIVDFNAF
+146 LNNYVIVDFNAF

-170 TIKDYELDEL
+170 TVKDYELDEL

-185 DGGGSEKDLLPAPG
+185 DGGGSEEDLLP
-199 TYNLNGYQAL
+199 
-209 SYARI
+209 S
-214 RKVGIKDYELDELNK
+214 
-229 YILDGGGS
+229 
-237 EKDLLPAPGT
+237 PGT

-304 IKTNISL
+304 VKTNISL

-322 NVGKNCNFEI
+322 NVGKKCNFEI
-332 EQFRVPIDS
+332 EQFRVPLDS
-341 ISKGGIID
+341 ISKGGIIN

-369 IFNNNKNYEPDTS
+369 IFNDNKNYEPDTS

-388 EQYFNDYDIKDDTN
+388 EQYFNDYDIKDDTT

-409 PSINTNGNFEKPKND
+409 PSINTNGNFEKPKNNSGNS
-424 SNNSNNYNSNNKVE
+424 SNNNSSNKVE
-438 KPSNQE
+438 KPSNQGN
-444 SNENSSNKPSS
+444 SVNSSNKPSS
-455 GNNSTGNNSTE
+455 GSTSTGNNSTE

-481 IQPPSED
+481 
-488 NGASDKVEKPSS
+488 
-500 QGNNENPSNK
+500 
-510 PTNGSNSTDNNS
+510 
-522 TEKPNTSEKPN
+522 TEK
-533 TPQETPTEQ
+533 

-549 SGNGESSNTP
+549 SRNGESSNTQ
-559 STDGNASSEN
+559 SNNGNTSSEN